1 MLKKAF
7 ESSVNYLQVMDE
19 TGAID
24 QTLFPKDV
32 NDAKILEMYK
42 NMLFARSVDA
52 KTLSL
57 QRQGRAV
64 TYAPLLGEEATQIG
78 SAMAMRKDDIFVPSF
93 RQHGVFLTRGASL
106 ELLYVGWRGFEDGN
120 VIPKEMNAYPVA
132 VPVSTQIPH
141 AVGIAF
147 AQKYLKTGKAVVAY
161 VGDGGTSEGDFYEGM
176 NFAGVWKVPLVII
189 IENNQWAISIPRA
202 NQTAAPTLAQKA
214 IAAGID
220 CIQVDGNDVL
230 AVYKATQDAINNSSR
245 GPTVIECLTYRMG
258 MHTTADDPSKY
269 RSDAEAELWK
279 PKDPLLRVKTYL
291 MQKRVIDA
299 NFDVQTTEQQNA
311 LIDKAVESAEQ
322 FKPDPATMFK
332 HIYSFMPQL
341 LQEELDEATAAKF
354 WQE

>member
-7 ESSVNYLQVMDE
+7 ESNINYLQVMDE